1 MPTTP
6 TMPTALIYVTAAN
19 LDRYTDRCA
28 EYCNRLGLTLAAVV
42 VDELDG
48 KRWPEAMQMLM
59 DGTVQ
64 VVVVAD
70 RDELPADRTPR
81 VDVVAEQR
89 RRLVPGQR
97 VQCRPRLVR

>member
-1 MPTTP
+1 MQ
-6 TMPTALIYVTAAN
+6 TALIYVTAEN

-28 EYCNRLGLTLAAVV
+28 EYCNRLGLRLAAVV

-48 KRWPEAMQMLM
+48 GRWPEVAQMLM

-70 RDELPADRTPR
+70 RDELPPDRTPR

-89 RRLVPGQR
+89 RRLGTGR
-97 VQCRPRLVR
+97 STCRPRLIR